1 MYLKRSRRKNA
12 QNCHFTKPS
21 QIATNNRVE
30 IMVVGRAKYEDV

>member
-12 QNCHFTKPS
+12 KNCHFTKP